1 MDTTFTGLS
10 TGLAGIQRGLAQ
22 LNDAA
27 HRIASGDP
35 KNTEPAPLAAALVD
49 ALEAQIQ
56 TQASANVV
64 RRIDETLGSLIDIRA

>member
-10 TGLAGIQRGLAQ
+10 AGLAGIQRGLAQ

-27 HRIASGDP
+27 QRIASG
-35 KNTEPAPLAAALVD
+35 NTDGASPAPLATALVN

-56 TQASANVV
+56 TEASASVV
-64 RRIDETLGSLIDIRA
+64 RRIDEVLGTLIDIRA

>member
-10 TGLAGIQRGLAQ
+10 AGLAGIQRGLTQ

-27 HRIASGDP
+27 QRIASGSVDG
-35 KNTEPAPLAAALVD
+35 TSPAPLAGALVD

-56 TQASANVV
+56 TEASANVV
-64 RRIDETLGSLIDIRA
+64 RRIDEVLGTLIDIRA

>member
-10 TGLAGIQRGLAQ
+10 AGLAGIQRGLSS

-27 HRIASGDP
+27 QRVASGDP
-35 KNTEPAPLAAALVD
+35 KDTRAAPLAAALVD

-56 TQASANVV
+56 TEASANVV
-64 RRIDETLGSLIDIRA
+64 RRIDETLGTLIDIRA